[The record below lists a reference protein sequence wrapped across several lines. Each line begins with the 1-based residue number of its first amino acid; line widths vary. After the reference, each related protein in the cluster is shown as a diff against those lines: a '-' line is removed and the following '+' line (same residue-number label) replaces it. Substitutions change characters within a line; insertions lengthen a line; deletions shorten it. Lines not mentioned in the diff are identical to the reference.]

1 MYRVIFFIFLIIL
14 SNCKLNPVDKT
25 HGVAF
30 LNKKADKLT
39 INHTNLNDARKI
51 LGPPSTTGTFD
62 NTIWIYIERVKSKGK
77 LLDLGK
83 NITKI
88 NNVLVLKF
96 DDYGILKKKDFFD
109 NQKLSNMEFNK
120 KTTESISR
128 EGSFIYNFLT
138 SLRHKINEPV
148 KKKN

>member
-30 LNKKADKLT
+30 LNKKADKL
-39 INHTNLNDARKI
+39 IVNNTNLNDARKI

-62 NTIWIYIERVKSKGK
+62 DTIWIYIERVKSKGQ
-77 LLDLGK
+77 LLDLGR
-83 NITKI
+83 NVTKI
-88 NNVLVLKF
+88 SNVLVLKF

-109 NQKLSNMEFNK
+109 KQKLSSMKFNE
-120 KTTESISR
+120 KTTESNSR
-128 EGSFIYNFLT
+128 
-138 SLRHKINEPV
+138 
-148 KKKN
+148 